1 MNRQPGAVSVRL
13 PLRRVLYWSIRR
25 ELWENRSLL
34 FGPMIAAAVLLLGF
48 GLGSMQLAA
57 GMRELAMLDSL
68 QQQAWINKPYRMAA
82 IPLIFT
88 TVLIGFFYCLDALY
102 VERRDRSIL
111 FWKSMPVSNLMT
123 VLSKASIPLLVLPLI
138 GFVTVLCTQ
147 LIMLLMSTAIL
158 LANGLGIASL
168 WTQLALP
175 QMTLTLFYGLFALAL
190 WHAPIYGWLLLV
202 SACVRRSTFLW
213 AVLPPLGL
221 VVLERVAFFG
231 SSQVFDLLKDR
242 LVGFYPHAFAVNALG
257 EQTLID
263 RLSLLQP
270 LSFLSSPGLW
280 AGLIVAAACL
290 AAAVYLRRYREPI

>member
-1 MNRQPGAVSVRL
+1 MNRQSGAVSVRL

-25 ELWENRSLL
+25 ELWENRSLV
-34 FGPMIAAAVLLLGF
+34 FGPMVAALVVLLGF
-48 GLGSMQLAA
+48 GLGTIHLAA
-57 GMRELAMLDSL
+57 GMRELATLDSL

-102 VERRDRSIL
+102 GERRDRSIL
-111 FWKSMPVSNLMT
+111 FWKSMPVSNLIT
-123 VLSKASIPLLVLPLI
+123 VLSKASIPFVVLPLI
-138 GFVTVLCTQ
+138 GFATVLCTQ
-147 LIMLLMSTAIL
+147 LIMLLTSIAIL

-168 WTQLALP
+168 ALP
-175 QMTLTLFYGLFALAL
+175 QMTLTLIYGLFTLAL

-221 VVLERVAFFG
+221 VVLERIAFG

-242 LVGFYPHAFAVNALG
+242 MVGFYPHAFAVNDVGA
-257 EQTLID
+257 QAVID

>member
-1 MNRQPGAVSVRL
+1 MNSEPASVPVRL

-25 ELWENRSLL
+25 ELWENRSLV
-34 FGPMIAAAVLLLGF
+34 FGPMIAAAVVLLGF

-102 VERRDRSIL
+102 GERRDRSIL
-111 FWKSMPVSNLMT
+111 FWKSMPVSNLIT
-123 VLSKASIPLLVLPLI
+123 VLSKASIPFVVLPLI
-138 GFVTVLCTQ
+138 GFATVLCTQ
-147 LIMLLMSTAIL
+147 LIMLLTSTAIL
-158 LANGLGIASL
+158 LANSLGIASL

-175 QMTLTLFYGLFALAL
+175 QMTLTLIYGLFTLAL

-202 SACVRRSTFLW
+202 SACVRRSAFLW

-221 VVLERVAFFG
+221 VVLERIAFG

-242 LVGFYPHAFAVNALG
+242 LVGFYPHAFAVNDVG
-257 EQTLID
+257 GQTVID

>member
-1 MNRQPGAVSVRL
+1 MNRQSGAVSVRL

-25 ELWENRSLL
+25 ELWENRSLV
-34 FGPMIAAAVLLLGF
+34 FGPMVAALVVLLGF
-48 GLGSMQLAA
+48 GLGTIHLAA
-57 GMRELAMLDSL
+57 GMRELATLDSL

-102 VERRDRSIL
+102 GERRDRSIL
-111 FWKSMPVSNLMT
+111 FWKSMPVSNLIT
-123 VLSKASIPLLVLPLI
+123 VLSKASIPFVVLPLI
-138 GFVTVLCTQ
+138 GFATVLCTQ
-147 LIMLLMSTAIL
+147 LIMLLTSIAIL

-175 QMTLTLFYGLFALAL
+175 QMTLTLIYGLFTLAL

-221 VVLERVAFFG
+221 VVLERIAFG

-242 LVGFYPHAFAVNALG
+242 MVGFYPHAFAVNDVGA
-257 EQTLID
+257 QAVID

>member
-1 MNRQPGAVSVRL
+1 MNRQSGAVSVRL

-25 ELWENRSLL
+25 ELWENRSLV
-34 FGPMIAAAVLLLGF
+34 FGPMVAALVVLLGF
-48 GLGSMQLAA
+48 GLGTIHLAA
-57 GMRELAMLDSL
+57 GMRELATLDSL

-82 IPLIFT
+82 IPVIFT

-102 VERRDRSIL
+102 GERRDRSIL
-111 FWKSMPVSNLMT
+111 FWKSMPVSNLIT
-123 VLSKASIPLLVLPLI
+123 VLSKASIPFVVLPLI
-138 GFVTVLCTQ
+138 GFATVLCTQ
-147 LIMLLMSTAIL
+147 LIMLLTSIAIL

-175 QMTLTLFYGLFALAL
+175 QMTLTLIYGLFTLAL

-221 VVLERVAFFG
+221 VVLERIAFG

-242 LVGFYPHAFAVNALG
+242 MVGFYPHAFAVNDVGA
-257 EQTLID
+257 QAVID